1 MATQECTEGVT
12 LEELLNRPT
21 GLLVL
26 VGAEDEP
33 DADADLDEDGDD
45 EEDDDDDA
53 DADDDDDEEDDDD
66 PDGKSKKSKKL
77 GEKDQQIA
85 DLTAEVARHKK
96 RRAAG
101 EERITRLVE
110 ENRQLKA
117 NGSSDDEL
125 KKTNTEVT
133 QERDALKTDNSKLV
147 VENAFLK
154 SNTISWKDP
163 EAALKLADLS
173 DVTFEDGHADGLAA
187 ALRKLAKEKPY
198 LVADKPGT
206 KPAGRKTGDKPAPKG
221 RRTEAQKQAE
231 EKKLLDRY
239 PALRK

>member
-21 GLLVL
+21 DLLVL
-26 VGAEDEP
+26 VGAEDDP
-33 DADADLDEDGDD
+33 DADADSDDEGDE

-53 DADDDDDEEDDDD
+53 DADDDDEEDDDD
-66 PDGKSKKSKKL
+66 PDGKSKKNKKL

-133 QERDALKTDNSKLV
+133 EERDALKVDNSKLV

-198 LVADKPGT
+198 LVADKPGSKT
-206 KPAGRKTGDKPAPKG
+206 VTRKTGDKPAPKG